1 MYINRITGNDV
12 VMNDCGRVI
21 AGIFTCA
28 VRIGQDRSAQHIIGI
43 LVSTTHTFVDHVRQ
57 AHFCFPLHL
66 HTHSNKHSHNASV
79 LTDRTAAHGAHT
91 RIDQNLRH
99 RIFGGGILLTLISL
113 VNSLDKINGVIIR
126 NKLQRISNAVDQI
139 LLADYGWHNDFS
151 YDGRD
156 EIGLTSKKCPQFYTM
171 TPLAAAPDGG
181 KEREEGKR
189 KKEKGKRKKEK
200 GKRKKEKGKST
211 V

>member
-1 MYINRITGNDV
+1 
-12 VMNDCGRVI
+12 
-21 AGIFTCA
+21 
-28 VRIGQDRSAQHIIGI
+28 
-43 LVSTTHTFVDHVRQ
+43 
-57 AHFCFPLHL
+57 
-66 HTHSNKHSHNASV
+66 
-79 LTDRTAAHGAHT
+79 RTATHGAHT

-126 NKLQRISNAVDQI
+126 NKLQRISNAVNQI

-156 EIGLTSKKCPQFYTM
+156 EIGLTGKKCPQFYTM

-181 KEREEGKR
+181 REREKEEGKKKKKKKR
-189 KKEKGKRKKEK
+189 KEKHVLYQHEAMQIKHLA
-200 GKRKKEKGKST
+200 
-211 V
+211 